1 MCYFVKNTSG
11 LPRRLIKGLTTLQMV
26 GPYESFDCPAD
37 KLPDGTEHPSYA
49 TTFWHK
55 ASPNCHSESISGCH
69 RLASDGA
76 EWLLAPGPCVVS
88 RKIDPNSRT
97 RI

>member
-1 MCYFVKNTSG
+1 
-11 LPRRLIKGLTTLQMV
+11 MV
-26 GPYESFDCPAD
+26 GPYENSDCPAD

-55 ASPNCHSESISGCH
+55 ASPTCHWESILGCY

-88 RKIDPNSRT
+88 RKIDPNSHT
-97 RI
+97 RIYVS